1 MTCQQLCLFC
11 SAVHSASLLDV
22 AFAGAITSPIKFDDD
37 DAGNDF
43 VVVDGSTA
51 LIKDYES
58 ATDQCPSLESMQITF
73 KSPGSFKRE
82 RADSVS
88 RTPRDSAGAAAAGV
102 PEGGEPDV
110 PAGTDASP
118 ASERVRRVERSP
130 FPGQHGSFS
139 PSVFFQS
146 PMPQHGV
153 QMVDGFVVPSPSM
166 SKSAQKKRSVAASKG
181 KSSSASA
188 RKRAAV
194 PGGYVNADNAAGAGG
209 SAGGRCRSASLSPP
223 ATRGRSR
230 ATTPDSPWDTGAS
243 AGLSEPRGHLA
254 SAESGEKPVFTHR
267 CSALGIL
274 VVHALGEVR
283 VTMTGARRRG
293 ADRPRVHG
301 YGRVAACERGQVSS
315 LLHAGPCLPVQF

>member
-1 MTCQQLCLFC
+1 M
-11 SAVHSASLLDV
+11 
-22 AFAGAITSPIKFDDD
+22 
-37 DAGNDF
+37 
-43 VVVDGSTA
+43 VVDGSTA

-88 RTPRDSAGAAAAGV
+88 RTPLDSAGAAAAAGV

-153 QMVDGFVVPSPSM
+153 QMQMVDGFVVPSPSM

-194 PGGYVNADNAAGAGG
+194 PGGYVNADNAAGGAGG
-209 SAGGRCRSASLSPP
+209 SAGGRGRSASLSPP

-230 ATTPDSPWDTGAS
+230 ATTPDSPWETGAS

-254 SAESGEKPVFTHR
+254 SAESGEKPVFTHLQ
-267 CSALGIL
+267 C
-274 VVHALGEVR
+274 VTPFGEVR
-283 VTMTGARRRG
+283 DNDWCPQTW
-293 ADRPRVHG
+293 
-301 YGRVAACERGQVSS
+301 S
-315 LLHAGPCLPVQF
+315 